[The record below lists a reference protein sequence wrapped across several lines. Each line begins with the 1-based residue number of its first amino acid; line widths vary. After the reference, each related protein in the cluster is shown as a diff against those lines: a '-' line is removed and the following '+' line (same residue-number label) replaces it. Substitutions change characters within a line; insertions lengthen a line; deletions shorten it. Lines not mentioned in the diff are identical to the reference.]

1 MTRKDFILIADICV
15 STIKAG
21 FMHDPDQ
28 YIEHVAQHISRTN
41 PNFDFTKFRKYILK
55 KL

>member
-28 YIEHVAQHISRTN
+28 YIEHVAGEIARTN
-41 PNFDFTKFRKYILK
+41 PNFDFNKFRSYIFK